1 MDALKIISEGSIK
14 LKSLSSTLAIPSALM
29 FVSRKATVSA
39 FRPLRHCD
47 RKEARRRC

>member
-29 FVSRKATVSA
+29 FVSRTATVSA
-39 FRPLRHCD
+39 FRPSRHCH
-47 RKEARRRC
+47 R